1 MQRCSTL
8 DFSRMRSGGF
18 LFNFG
23 GLRVQVCPLAVALP
37 TATVRNRSQP
47 FAVKAEISV
56 PLGIAAKGALL
67 EA

>member
-1 MQRCSTL
+1 
-8 DFSRMRSGGF
+8 
-18 LFNFG
+18 
-23 GLRVQVCPLAVALP
+23 VQVCPLAVALP

-67 EA
+67 EAWKDV